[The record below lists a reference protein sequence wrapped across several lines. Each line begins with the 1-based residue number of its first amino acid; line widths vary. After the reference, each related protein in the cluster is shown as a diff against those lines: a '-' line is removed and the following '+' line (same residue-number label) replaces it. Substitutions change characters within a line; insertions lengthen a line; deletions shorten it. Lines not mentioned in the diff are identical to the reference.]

1 MQWNNY
7 FPASTVEYCYD
18 LWQQHGFLFIIAK
31 NRRTRLGDYQYS
43 SLKGHRISVNGTLNP
58 YAFTFT
64 YLHEVA
70 HLLTQKQV
78 ISLTTGKRR
87 PKVLPHGKEWKQNF
101 RDLMQPMLAGEAF
114 PLPLRLALQTHMV
127 NPAAT
132 SGSDAALLAI
142 FRTYDE
148 APATNKILLA
158 EVAHGEHFSLNGRV
172 FVKET
177 TRRTRALCRDVKT
190 QRKYTVSE
198 AAMVE
203 KA

>member
-1 MQWNNY
+1 
-7 FPASTVEYCYD
+7 
-18 LWQQHGFLFIIAK
+18 LWQQHGFLFKIAK
-31 NRRTRLGDYQYS
+31 NRLTRLGDYQYS
-43 SLKGHRISVNGTLNP
+43 LLKGHRITVNGTLNP

-78 ISLTTGKRR
+78 IGLPKGKRK
-87 PKVLPHGKEWKQNF
+87 PKVLPHGQEWKQNF
-101 RDLMQPMLAGEAF
+101 RELMQPLLAGEAF
-114 PLPLRLALQTHMV
+114 PLPLRMALQQHMV

-148 APATNKILLA
+148 VPATHKILLA
-158 EVAHGEHFSLNGRV
+158 EVLQGEQFSLNGRV

-177 TRRTRALCRDVKT
+177 TRRTRALCRDLKT